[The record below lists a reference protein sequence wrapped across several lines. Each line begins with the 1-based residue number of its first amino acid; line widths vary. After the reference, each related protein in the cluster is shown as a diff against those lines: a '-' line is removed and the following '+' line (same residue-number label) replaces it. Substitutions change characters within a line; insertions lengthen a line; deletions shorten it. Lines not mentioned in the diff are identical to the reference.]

1 MEPDGVFKDAPEPMA
16 PTHTT
21 KIIDKKEQEYINEYE
36 EIKPIVT
43 QDNFSLTFLPLHL
56 HFLISCYQ

>member
-36 EIKPIVT
+36 EIKP
-43 QDNFSLTFLPLHL
+43 
-56 HFLISCYQ
+56 